1 MSALTSGC
9 PRVIRAPAVIP
20 VRHRDSGQPSGEAG
34 SRQQVQ
40 PASPTQAGTAKDRCK
55 TKIIQGGEK
64 NTQSVRGAAES
75 EAAAAE
81 KMREQ
86 IKTFE
91 TVLNIDQFL
100 VRAHVR
106 LGSASFSSV

>member
-1 MSALTSGC
+1 MSYVLQRPYLSVTGTLAGRLSG
-9 PRVIRAPAVIP
+9 RQV
-20 VRHRDSGQPSGEAG
+20 EG
-34 SRQQVQ
+34 SRSSLRL
-40 PASPTQAGTAKDRCK
+40 PPRQARPRTDVRQRLSRK
-55 TKIIQGGEK
+55 GGVK
-64 NTQSVRGAAES
+64 KTQSVRGAAES

-106 LGSASFSSV
+106 LGSLF